1 MHFSPEV
8 LGARER
14 TLTFYPSVVF
24 TFGLVVE
31 SITEF
36 GGVSCNELHRI
47 YGELQLLQLVQ

>member
-1 MHFSPEV
+1 MHFSLEV

-31 SITEF
+31 SIMEF